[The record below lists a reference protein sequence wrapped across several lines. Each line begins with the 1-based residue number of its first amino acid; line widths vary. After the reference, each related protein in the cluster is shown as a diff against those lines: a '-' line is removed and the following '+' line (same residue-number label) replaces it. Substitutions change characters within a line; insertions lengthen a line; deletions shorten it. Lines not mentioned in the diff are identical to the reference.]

1 MKIFLN
7 KLTWDRSCV
16 SNILKSDIYLLHENK
31 INKNNIKYPIESGRK
46 HLYLLIV
53 VITTYSNVTG
63 CKIIIKKTR
72 DIIYINNVLSDK
84 EIKKSI
90 PFKIT
95 P

>member
-63 CKIIIKKTR
+63 CKIIIKNQETSYILIMCSQTR
-72 DIIYINNVLSDK
+72 KLRKVFHSK
-84 EIKKSI
+84 
-90 PFKIT
+90 
-95 P
+95 